1 MNQRSDIVPK
11 EKFPVTQYQKNCPAV
26 KIGVPNGKVVF
37 VSNEVKIIK
46 VDDNTVE
53 AYYDGYKQTITAEG
67 SGNERYNFKSV
78 IEEYSV
84 EEATS

>member
-1 MNQRSDIVPK
+1 MKSRRSDIVAK

-37 VSNEVKIIK
+37 VSNETRIVK

-53 AYYDGYKQTITAEG
+53 AYYDGWKETITAEG
-67 SGNERYNFKSV
+67 SGNERRNFTRT
-78 IEEYSV
+78 IEAV
-84 EEATS
+84 TS

>member
-1 MNQRSDIVPK
+1 MKSQRSDIVAK

-37 VSNEVKIIK
+37 VSNEVKIVK

-53 AYYDGYKQTITAEG
+53 AYYNGWKETITAAG
-67 SGNERYNFKSV
+67 SGNERHNFTRI
-78 IEEYSV
+78 IEEVPS
-84 EEATS
+84 